1 MNETEKLTDIEFVIR
16 ADDGTRICVSNWDDG
31 GVFLSMQVKGASMCV
46 AMSREKAQDVLVG
59 LREILSQT
67 LGDE

>member
-1 MNETEKLTDIEFVIR
+1 MTKAKIKTL
-16 ADDGTRICVSNWDDG
+16 
-31 GVFLSMQVKGASMCV
+31 